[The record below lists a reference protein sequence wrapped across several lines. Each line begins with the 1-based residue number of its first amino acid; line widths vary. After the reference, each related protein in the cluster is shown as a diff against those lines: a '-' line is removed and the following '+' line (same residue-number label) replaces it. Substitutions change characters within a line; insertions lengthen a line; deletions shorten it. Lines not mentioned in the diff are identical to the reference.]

1 MHKSPYLGMPRESY
15 LAYSDGIGRSWLFFF
30 LLIPLCIQLSVAQDK
45 PLINSTLSGTV
56 VDANSKEPLPGA
68 LVKIEGV
75 TNQAQTDKDG
85 KFQLITGQPFP
96 YNIVVSYLGYDSKTV
111 RAEGSPISVELTA
124 SLNQL
129 QDVVVIGYGTQKKKD
144 LIGSVSKVD
153 PAATVNIPTGS
164 FDAQLQGKVP
174 GVQITS
180 NTGVPGE
187 ALNIRLR
194 GATSINAGNDPLYV
208 VDGVFL
214 NSNSLQTINTGGK
227 ATSPIADI
235 NPADIES
242 VEVLKDAE
250 ATALYGSRGANGV
263 IIVTTKRG
271 NYNEKARVNLNL
283 SQGFSEAA
291 KLWELTTGPEHA
303 QLVNEYFQN
312 IGQPAPFRPVSEV
325 INGVAGRGLPE
336 EQQTY
341 DRLGEL
347 FRTAALTNAD
357 LSVSGGTSQT
367 KYYFGAGFNKQE
379 AIIKPISFDRTSFKA
394 NIDQKLSERVQ
405 IGISNSFA
413 RTGRNQARAGDGP
426 RGGLLQAA
434 LHTPTYLSPYN
445 DAGELVGR
453 AGFDNLTLLLDNY
466 DVGSRSLRYIG
477 NLYLEIDV
485 LKDLK
490 FRSTFSLDYNNYDES
505 EYWNNFL
512 IEGSP
517 DGLATSTITQ
527 SSTWIN
533 EQTLTYRKSW
543 DDQHN
548 LGIVVGNT
556 LQASTLELTGA
567 EGRGFANNSFK
578 LISSAATTTSTQDW
592 WEYRLASFFG
602 RVDYAYRDTYLLDF
616 SLRADGSS
624 RFGTANQWGYF
635 PAVGAAWRIK
645 KASFLSDVSSVN
657 DLKLRASYGSTG
669 NQNGI
674 GPFAARGLWSGGESY
689 QGVAGIAPEQLSN
702 NELRWERTRQL
713 NVGLDATFFN
723 ERLDFTFN
731 VYDKYTKDGLLPLSL
746 AATTGFDSY
755 TSNSAEISNKG
766 FELAI
771 TSTNI
776 RKKDFSW
783 QTSFNVSRNVNK
795 IEKLAYTIYAGSRD
809 LVIFQEGS
817 PMYSF
822 WVYNQLYV
830 DPQTGDAVYEDVNQ
844 DGQITVADRQIKGD
858 IWPDLFGG
866 LTNNFSYKGFDASL
880 FFVFSYGNKIYNHN
894 RFFGEAGGARDAA
907 RVILA
912 SNLARWQQPG
922 DITDVPRADGV
933 NVNNYRDGG
942 GRWLEDGSYL
952 RLRSLN
958 IGYTLPKELTNRLRL
973 NRLRV
978 FVEGNNLF
986 TWTNYTGLDPESAA
1000 NSSPNQQGID
1010 LGTPPQPRSFQFGL
1024 NVSL

>member
-1 MHKSPYLGMPRESY
+1 MYIIKKDYSNSDESAFLKHLASILIKGLACFLLFAISPLGMAQNR
-15 LAYSDGIGRSWLFFF
+15 
-30 LLIPLCIQLSVAQDK
+30 PLV
-45 PLINSTLSGTV
+45 NSTLAGTV
-56 VDANSKEPLPGA
+56 VDASTNEPLPGA
-68 LVKIEGV
+68 LVQIEGV
-75 TNQAQTDKDG
+75 TNQAQTDRDG
-85 KFQLITGQPFP
+85 KFNLVTGQSFP
-96 YNIVVSYLGYDSKTV
+96 YTIIVSYLGYKQKRV
-111 RAEGSPISVELTA
+111 EVEGSPIAIALDRDATGLDE
-124 SLNQL
+124 
-129 QDVVVIGYGTQKKKD
+129 VVVIGYGTQKRKD

-164 FDAQLQGKVP
+164 FDAQLQGKIA

-263 IIVTTKRG
+263 ILVTTKRG
-271 NYNEKARVNLNL
+271 GLNQKARVNLNV
-283 SQGFSEAA
+283 SQGFSKAA
-291 KLWELTTGPEHA
+291 ELWELTTGPEHA
-303 QLVNEYFQN
+303 QLVNEFYQN
-312 IGQPAPFRPVSEV
+312 TGRQAPFRPVSE
-325 INGVAGRGLPE
+325 GGRGLPE

-341 DRLGEL
+341 DRLNEL
-347 FRTAALTNAD
+347 FRTASLSNVD
-357 LSVSGGTSQT
+357 LSVSGGSNQT
-367 KYYFGAGFNKQE
+367 RYYFGAGYNRQE
-379 AIIKPISFDRTSFKA
+379 AIINPIHFDRTSFKA
-394 NIDQKLSERVQ
+394 NIDQQLSDKIQ
-405 IGISNSFA
+405 IGVSNTFA

-426 RGGLLQAA
+426 RGGLLQSA

-445 DAGELVGR
+445 AAGELVGR
-453 AGFDNLTLLLDNY
+453 AGFDNLTLLLENY
-466 DVGSRSLRYIG
+466 DVGSKSLRYIG

-490 FRSTFSLDYNNYDES
+490 FRSTFSLDYNNYNES
-505 EYWNNFL
+505 EYWNNLL

-533 EQTLTYRKSW
+533 EQTLTYRKNWSEK
-543 DDQHN
+543 HSF
-548 LGIVVGNT
+548 GAVVGNT
-556 LQASTLELTGA
+556 LQGSTLELTGA
-567 EGRGFANNSFK
+567 TGRGFANNSFT
-578 LISSAATTTSTQDW
+578 LISSAANTTSSQDW
-592 WEYRLASFFG
+592 SAYRLASFFG
-602 RVDYAYRDTYLLDF
+602 RVDYAYDDTYLLDF

-645 KASFLSDVSSVN
+645 KLPFLANADKVN
-657 DLKLRASYGSTG
+657 DLKIRASYGSTG
-669 NQNGI
+669 NQDGI
-674 GPFAARGLWSGGESY
+674 GAFAARGLWSGGASY
-689 QGVAGIAPEQLSN
+689 QGIAGIAPQQLAN
-702 NELRWERTRQL
+702 RELKWERTDQL
-713 NVGLDATFFN
+713 NIGLDGTFFN

-731 VYDKYTKDGLLPLSL
+731 VYDKYTRDGLLPLSL
-746 AATTGFDSY
+746 AATTGFSSY
-755 TSNSAEISNKG
+755 TSNAAEISNKG
-766 FELAI
+766 FELGI
-771 TSTNI
+771 NSFNI

-783 QTSFNVSRNVNK
+783 QTGFNISRNVNR
-795 IEKLAYTIYAGSRD
+795 IEKLDYTIYAGSRN

-830 DPQTGDAVYEDVNQ
+830 DPQTGDAVYEDVNE
-844 DGQITVADRQIKGD
+844 DGQITVADRQILGD
-858 IWPDLFGG
+858 IWPDFFGG
-866 LTNNFSYKGFDASL
+866 LTNSFSYKGFDASL

-912 SNLARWQQPG
+912 SNLDRWQQPG
-922 DITDVPRADGV
+922 DITDVPRTDGV
-933 NVNNYRDGG
+933 NVNNYLDGG

-958 IGYTLPKELTNRLRL
+958 IGYTFPQELTRRIRL
-973 NRLRV
+973 NRLRL

-986 TWTNYTGLDPESAA
+986 TWTPYTGLDPESAA

-1010 LGTPPQPRSFQFGL
+1010 LGTPPQPRSIQFGL